1 MITLG
6 YSRLSVPAG
15 GVGPVK
21 RMILSADLNAAR
33 RGMNALLGSS
43 AGSVRGE
50 IESLARKL
58 NVEV

>member
-1 MITLG
+1 
-6 YSRLSVPAG
+6 
-15 GVGPVK
+15 
-21 RMILSADLNAAR
+21 
-33 RGMNALLGSS
+33 MNVLLGSS